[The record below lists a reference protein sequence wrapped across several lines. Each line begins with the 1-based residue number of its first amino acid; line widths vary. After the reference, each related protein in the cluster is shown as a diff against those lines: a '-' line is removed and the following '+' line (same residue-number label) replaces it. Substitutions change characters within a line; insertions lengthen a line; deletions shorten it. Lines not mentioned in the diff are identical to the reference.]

1 MDHAGYLGG
10 PGSSTE
16 PFGLPGKLRE
26 RLQEAAEGYLE
37 SSGGSREPCGH
48 ASRGFEEVN
57 LMKPR
62 PKGLPP

>member
-1 MDHAGYLGG
+1 MDHTGYLGG
-10 PGSSTE
+10 PGSST
-16 PFGLPGKLRE
+16 LPGRLRE

-48 ASRGFEEVN
+48 ASRGFEGVN